1 MVVEIDN
8 MIKINSDSLDKD
20 TYELLALWL
29 EEAYNFV
36 KDKRTEASI
45 VETVASIE
53 HRVEYIKEEFKCW
66 ATVPLEEYIQHFIA
80 DYRGINFTKLVE
92 TLDKINLCVSTK
104 YLILQFGQRNGIL

>member
-1 MVVEIDN
+1 MTGFPKVHF
-8 MIKINSDSLDKD
+8 DSLNKD
-20 TYELLALWL
+20 TKELLELWL
-29 EEAYNFV
+29 AEAYDFV

-53 HRVEYIKEEFKCW
+53 HRIEYIKEEFRCW
-66 ATVPLEEYIQHFIA
+66 ATISLEEYINHFIVE
-80 DYRGINFTKLVE
+80 YRGINFTKLVE